1 MRQKSK
7 NAKIAKKTNEKRK
20 EESKKNR
27 RKEKPY
33 KGKKP

>member
-20 EESKKNR
+20 EESKKKPKE
-27 RKEKPY
+27 RKII
-33 KGKKP
+33 